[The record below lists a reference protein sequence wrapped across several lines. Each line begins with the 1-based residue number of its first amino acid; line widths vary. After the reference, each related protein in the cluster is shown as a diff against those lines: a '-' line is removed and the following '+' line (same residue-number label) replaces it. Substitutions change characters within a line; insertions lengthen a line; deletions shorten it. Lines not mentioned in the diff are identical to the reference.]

1 MEILVQLGRKKR
13 RNVPLLKSLSY
24 FIVKTA
30 GLLDLKQLSDT
41 LFALNQLSFKVCV
54 IKIADGTLSVFRL
67 LSVCFNIHSSV
78 PNKLL

>member
-30 GLLDLKQLSDT
+30 VLLDLKQLSDT

-54 IKIADGTLSVFRL
+54 IRL
-67 LSVCFNIHSSV
+67 QTEFPIRIPFAVC
-78 PNKLL
+78 LLQYP

>member
-54 IKIADGTLSVFRL
+54 IRL
-67 LSVCFNIHSSV
+67 QTEFSIRIPFAVC
-78 PNKLL
+78 LLQYP